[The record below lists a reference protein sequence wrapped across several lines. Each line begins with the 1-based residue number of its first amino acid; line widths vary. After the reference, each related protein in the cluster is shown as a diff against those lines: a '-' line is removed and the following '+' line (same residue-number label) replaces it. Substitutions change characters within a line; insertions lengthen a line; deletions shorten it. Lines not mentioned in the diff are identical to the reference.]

1 MLHGLT
7 GRRTYGVLPFQH
19 GLGIDEE
26 DGLRVS
32 LRGAV
37 RESVVAPPVG
47 DDVLRV
53 AVCAVPLMSNFTD
66 VDALA
71 AEPGVVVRFVD
82 RAEELVDADLV
93 VVPGTRGTV
102 RALRWLRE
110 RGLADALA
118 RRAAEGRPVLGICGG
133 FQVLGEHIED
143 DVESREGSVAGLG
156 LLPVRVRFA
165 REKTL
170 ARPVGEAL
178 GEPVEGYEIH
188 HGVAEVAGGEAFL
201 DGCRV
206 GEMWGTHWHGSLES
220 DGFRRRFLAG
230 WRGRP
235 APLRPR
241 ARTSFAALREEQ
253 LDLLGDLIEEHAD
266 TDALLSLIEKGAPA
280 GLPFIAPGAPVTGG
294 PGTRPRPPR
303 PLPERSFECHHAP
316 RHQGGPVSTPYPFTA
331 LVGQDDL
338 RLALLLNAVSPAVG
352 GVLVRGEKGTAKST
366 AVRALSALLPE
377 VPVVAG
383 CRFSLRPGRRRPELP
398 RRPARGGRRA
408 ARPARMVELP
418 VGASEDRLV
427 GALDI
432 ERALAEGVKAFEPG
446 LLADAHRGI
455 LYVDEVN
462 LLHDHLVDLLLDA
475 AAMGA
480 SYVEREGVSV
490 RHAARFLLV
499 GTMNPEEGELRPQLL
514 DRFGLTV
521 EVAASR
527 ETDQRVEVVRRRL
540 AHDDDPE
547 AFAGRWAD
555 EEAALRDR
563 VVAARALLPQ
573 VVLGDGALR
582 QIAATCAAFEVDGM
596 RADIV
601 MARTA
606 TALAAWAG
614 RTDVRSEDVRQAALL
629 ALPHR
634 RRRNPFDAPGL
645 DEDKLDE
652 TLDEA
657 REDDAPEPPGSPEPP
672 EGDDDPDGGPGGG
685 GGQPPAD
692 GGPDSPGLPPQQSR
706 DQAEDRNQGEGA
718 GQEDAPA
725 PQAPAAGGP
734 GEQGAVSAAEPFRT
748 RMLSVPGIGEGAAG
762 RRSRARTEHG
772 RTTGSRRPRGALTKL
787 HLAATV
793 QAAAPHQRARGRSGT
808 GLVVRRDDLRQA
820 TREGREGNLVLF
832 VVDASGSMAARQ
844 RMSAVKGA
852 VLSLLLDAYQRRDKV
867 GLVTFR
873 GSAAEVALPP
883 TSSVD
888 AAAARLETLPTGGRT
903 PLAAGLLRAHD
914 VLRVERLRDA
924 ARRPLLVVV
933 TDGRA
938 TGGVEPVAQA
948 GRAARLFAADGV
960 ASVVVDCESGY
971 VRLGLAGQLAGEL
984 GGTAVTLDELRADS
998 IAGLVKDVQ
1007 GHGNH
1012 SRKAA

>member
-1 MLHGLT
+1 M
-7 GRRTYGVLPFQH
+7 
-19 GLGIDEE
+19 
-26 DGLRVS
+26 
-32 LRGAV
+32 
-37 RESVVAPPVG
+37 
-47 DDVLRV
+47 
-53 AVCAVPLMSNFTD
+53 
-66 VDALA
+66 
-71 AEPGVVVRFVD
+71 
-82 RAEELVDADLV
+82 
-93 VVPGTRGTV
+93 
-102 RALRWLRE
+102 
-110 RGLADALA
+110 
-118 RRAAEGRPVLGICGG
+118 
-133 FQVLGEHIED
+133 
-143 DVESREGSVAGLG
+143 
-156 LLPVRVRFA
+156 
-165 REKTL
+165 
-170 ARPVGEAL
+170 
-178 GEPVEGYEIH
+178 
-188 HGVAEVAGGEAFL
+188 
-201 DGCRV
+201 
-206 GEMWGTHWHGSLES
+206 
-220 DGFRRRFLAG
+220 
-230 WRGRP
+230 
-235 APLRPR
+235 
-241 ARTSFAALREEQ
+241 
-253 LDLLGDLIEEHAD
+253 
-266 TDALLSLIEKGAPA
+266 
-280 GLPFIAPGAPVTGG
+280 
-294 PGTRPRPPR
+294 
-303 PLPERSFECHHAP
+303 
-316 RHQGGPVSTPYPFTA
+316 STPYPFTA
-331 LVGQDDL
+331 IVGQDDL

-366 AVRALSALLPE
+366 AVRALSALMPGVE
-377 VPVVAG
+377 VVAG
-383 CRFSLRPGRRRPELP
+383 CRFSCDPAAPDPQCPDGPHEPGSEV
-398 RRPARGGRRA
+398 

-527 ETDQRVEVVRRRL
+527 EPDQRVEVVRRRL
-540 AHDDDPE
+540 AYDDDPE
-547 AFAGRWAD
+547 AFAARWAD
-555 EEAALRDR
+555 EENVVRARI
-563 VVAARALLPQ
+563 VAARKLLPS
-573 VVLGDGALR
+573 VRLGDGALR

-614 RTDVRSEDVRQAALL
+614 RTDVLAEDVRQAALL

-652 TLDEA
+652 TLQEFGGSDE
-657 REDDAPEPPGSPEPP
+657 
-672 EGDDDPDGGPGGG
+672 DDPDPDGPGSG
-685 GGQPPAD
+685 GGQPPQD
-692 GGPDSPGLPPQQSR
+692 SGPDAQPPAR
-706 DQAEDRNQGEGA
+706 A
-718 GQEDAPA
+718 EDAPGPEA
-725 PQAPAAGGP
+725 HDSGQSPAGDAPAAGRTGEASDEAEGRGGP
-734 GEQGAVSAAEPFRT
+734 GREQTAVRAAEPFRT
-748 RMLSVPGIGEGAAG
+748 KTLTVPGLGEGAAG

-772 RTTGSRRPRGALTKL
+772 RTTGARQPRGALTKL

-793 QAAAPHQRARGRSGT
+793 QAAAPHQRARGRSGP

-867 GLVTFR
+867 GLITFR
-873 GSAAEVALPP
+873 RTEADVALPP

-888 AAAARLETLPTGGRT
+888 AAAARLESLPTGGRT
-903 PLAAGLLRAHD
+903 PLAAGLLKAHD

-938 TGGVEPVAQA
+938 TGGPQPVELAR
-948 GRAARLFAADGV
+948 RAARLHAAEGT
-960 ASVVVDCESGY
+960 ASVVVDCESGP
-971 VRLGLAGQLAGEL
+971 VRLGLAAQLAGDL
-984 GGTAVTLDELRADS
+984 GGTAVALDELRADA
-998 IAGLVKDVQ
+998 IAGLVKDVR
-1007 GHGNH
+1007 GAG
-1012 SRKAA
+1012 RGAGRRAA

>member
-1 MLHGLT
+1 MT
-7 GRRTYGVLPFQH
+7 TPF
-19 GLGIDEE
+19 
-26 DGLRVS
+26 
-32 LRGAV
+32 
-37 RESVVAPPVG
+37 
-47 DDVLRV
+47 
-53 AVCAVPLMSNFTD
+53 
-66 VDALA
+66 
-71 AEPGVVVRFVD
+71 
-82 RAEELVDADLV
+82 
-93 VVPGTRGTV
+93 
-102 RALRWLRE
+102 
-110 RGLADALA
+110 
-118 RRAAEGRPVLGICGG
+118 
-133 FQVLGEHIED
+133 
-143 DVESREGSVAGLG
+143 
-156 LLPVRVRFA
+156 
-165 REKTL
+165 
-170 ARPVGEAL
+170 
-178 GEPVEGYEIH
+178 
-188 HGVAEVAGGEAFL
+188 
-201 DGCRV
+201 
-206 GEMWGTHWHGSLES
+206 
-220 DGFRRRFLAG
+220 
-230 WRGRP
+230 
-235 APLRPR
+235 
-241 ARTSFAALREEQ
+241 
-253 LDLLGDLIEEHAD
+253 
-266 TDALLSLIEKGAPA
+266 
-280 GLPFIAPGAPVTGG
+280 
-294 PGTRPRPPR
+294 
-303 PLPERSFECHHAP
+303 
-316 RHQGGPVSTPYPFTA
+316 PFTA
-331 LVGQDDL
+331 VVGQDDL

-377 VPVVAG
+377 VPVVPG
-383 CRFSLRPGRRRPELP
+383 CRFSCDPASPDPGCPDGPHEP
-398 RRPARGGRRA
+398 GKGVE
-408 ARPARMVELP
+408 RPARMVELP

-527 ETDQRVEVVRRRL
+527 EPEQRVEVVRRRL
-540 AHDDDPE
+540 AYDDDP
-547 AFAGRWAD
+547 AGFAARWAG
-555 EEAALRDR
+555 EEAAVRQR
-563 VVAARALLPQ
+563 IVAARELLPQ
-573 VVLGDGALR
+573 VRLGDGALR

-614 RTDVRSEDVRQAALL
+614 RTDVLAEDVRQAALL

-652 TLDEA
+652 TLEQFSG
-657 REDDAPEPPGSPEPP
+657 DDGD
-672 EGDDDPDGGPGGG
+672 GDDDPDGPGGPGGG
-685 GGQPPAD
+685 GGQPAPD
-692 GGPDSPGLPPQQSR
+692 GGPQDDGGGAARPE
-706 DQAEDRNQGEGA
+706 AGEGGQPQPSG
-718 GQEDAPA
+718 GQE
-725 PQAPAAGGP
+725 QS
-734 GEQGAVSAAEPFRT
+734 AVRAAEPFRAKALT
-748 RMLSVPGIGEGAAG
+748 VPGVGEGAAG

-772 RTTGSRRPRGALTKL
+772 RTTGARRPRGALTKL

-793 QAAAPHQRARGRSGT
+793 QAAAPHQRARGRSGP

-820 TREGREGNLVLF
+820 VREGREGNLVLF

-888 AAAARLETLPTGGRT
+888 AAAARLESLPTGGRT
-903 PLAAGLLRAHD
+903 PLAAGLLKARE
-914 VLRVERLRDA
+914 VLRVERLRDP
-924 ARRPLLVVV
+924 ARRALVVVV

-938 TGGVEPVAQA
+938 TGGPEPVALA
-948 GRAARLFAADGV
+948 GRAARLFAAEQV
-960 ASVVVDCESGY
+960 ASVVVDCESGP

-998 IAGLVKDVQ
+998 IAGLVRDVQ
-1007 GHGNH
+1007 GT
-1012 SRKAA
+1012 SRRAA

>member
-1 MLHGLT
+1 M
-7 GRRTYGVLPFQH
+7 
-19 GLGIDEE
+19 
-26 DGLRVS
+26 
-32 LRGAV
+32 
-37 RESVVAPPVG
+37 
-47 DDVLRV
+47 
-53 AVCAVPLMSNFTD
+53 
-66 VDALA
+66 
-71 AEPGVVVRFVD
+71 
-82 RAEELVDADLV
+82 
-93 VVPGTRGTV
+93 
-102 RALRWLRE
+102 
-110 RGLADALA
+110 
-118 RRAAEGRPVLGICGG
+118 
-133 FQVLGEHIED
+133 
-143 DVESREGSVAGLG
+143 
-156 LLPVRVRFA
+156 
-165 REKTL
+165 
-170 ARPVGEAL
+170 
-178 GEPVEGYEIH
+178 
-188 HGVAEVAGGEAFL
+188 
-201 DGCRV
+201 
-206 GEMWGTHWHGSLES
+206 
-220 DGFRRRFLAG
+220 
-230 WRGRP
+230 
-235 APLRPR
+235 
-241 ARTSFAALREEQ
+241 
-253 LDLLGDLIEEHAD
+253 
-266 TDALLSLIEKGAPA
+266 
-280 GLPFIAPGAPVTGG
+280 
-294 PGTRPRPPR
+294 
-303 PLPERSFECHHAP
+303 
-316 RHQGGPVSTPYPFTA
+316 STPFPFTA

-366 AVRALSALLPE
+366 AVRALSALMPTLD
-377 VPVVAG
+377 VVSG
-383 CRFSLRPGRRRPELP
+383 CRFSCDPGSPDPGCPDGPHEP
-398 RRPARGGRRA
+398 GAFETRA
-408 ARPARMVELP
+408 ARMVELP

-432 ERALAEGVKAFEPG
+432 ERALSEGVKAFEPG

-527 ETDQRVEVVRRRL
+527 EPDQRVEVVRRRL
-540 AHDDDPE
+540 AYDDDPA
-547 AFAGRWAD
+547 AFAARWAE
-555 EEAALRDR
+555 EEAAVRAR
-563 VVAARALLPQ
+563 IVAARELLPS
-573 VVLGDGALR
+573 VRLGDGALR

-614 RTDVRSEDVRQAALL
+614 RTEVLAEDVRQAALL

-652 TLDEA
+652 TLE
-657 REDDAPEPPGSPEPP
+657 EFGGSD
-672 EGDDDPDGGPGGG
+672 DDDPDPDPGPDGPGGG
-685 GGQPPAD
+685 GGQPEPDDAPQ
-692 GGPDSPGLPPQQSR
+692 GGDDTAARPE
-706 DQAEDRNQGEGA
+706 AGEG
-718 GQEDAPA
+718 GQ
-725 PQAPAAGGP
+725 PQPTGA
-734 GEQGAVSAAEPFRT
+734 GEQSAVRASEPFRT
-748 RMLSVPGIGEGAAG
+748 KVLSVPGIGEGAAG

-772 RTTGSRRPRGALTKL
+772 RTTGARRPRGALTKL

-793 QAAAPHQRARGRSGT
+793 QAAAPHQRARGRSGP

-873 GSAAEVALPP
+873 GTEADVALPP

-888 AAAARLETLPTGGRT
+888 AAAASLETLPTGGRT

-914 VLRVERLRDA
+914 VLRVERLRDP
-924 ARRPLLVVV
+924 ARRPLVVLV

-938 TGGVEPVAQA
+938 TGGPEPVALA

-960 ASVVVDCESGY
+960 ASVVVDCESGP

-1007 GHGNH
+1007 
-1012 SRKAA
+1012 RRAA

>member
-1 MLHGLT
+1 M
-7 GRRTYGVLPFQH
+7 
-19 GLGIDEE
+19 
-26 DGLRVS
+26 
-32 LRGAV
+32 
-37 RESVVAPPVG
+37 
-47 DDVLRV
+47 
-53 AVCAVPLMSNFTD
+53 
-66 VDALA
+66 
-71 AEPGVVVRFVD
+71 
-82 RAEELVDADLV
+82 
-93 VVPGTRGTV
+93 
-102 RALRWLRE
+102 
-110 RGLADALA
+110 
-118 RRAAEGRPVLGICGG
+118 
-133 FQVLGEHIED
+133 
-143 DVESREGSVAGLG
+143 
-156 LLPVRVRFA
+156 
-165 REKTL
+165 
-170 ARPVGEAL
+170 
-178 GEPVEGYEIH
+178 
-188 HGVAEVAGGEAFL
+188 
-201 DGCRV
+201 
-206 GEMWGTHWHGSLES
+206 
-220 DGFRRRFLAG
+220 
-230 WRGRP
+230 
-235 APLRPR
+235 
-241 ARTSFAALREEQ
+241 
-253 LDLLGDLIEEHAD
+253 
-266 TDALLSLIEKGAPA
+266 
-280 GLPFIAPGAPVTGG
+280 
-294 PGTRPRPPR
+294 
-303 PLPERSFECHHAP
+303 
-316 RHQGGPVSTPYPFTA
+316 STPYPFTA
-331 LVGQDDL
+331 VVGQDNL
-338 RLALLLNAVSPAVG
+338 RLALLLNAVSPKVG

-366 AVRALSALLPE
+366 AVRALSALLPA
-377 VPVVAG
+377 VDVVAG
-383 CRFSLRPGRRRPELP
+383 CRFSCDPDAPDLGCPDGPHEPGTG
-398 RRPARGGRRA
+398 AS
-408 ARPARMVELP
+408 RPARMVELP

-427 GALDI
+427 GSLDI
-432 ERALAEGVKAFEPG
+432 ERALSEGVKAFEPG
-446 LLADAHRGI
+446 LLASANRGI

-462 LLHDHLVDLLLDA
+462 LLHDHLIDLLLDA

-540 AHDDDPE
+540 AYDDDPE
-547 AFAGRWAD
+547 AFAARFAED
-555 EEAALRDR
+555 EAALRDR

-614 RTDVRSEDVRQAALL
+614 RTEVESEDVRQAALL

-652 TLDEA
+652 TLEEA
-657 REDDAPEPPGSPEPP
+657 RENEAPEPPE
-672 EGDDDPDGGPGGG
+672 DDPDGGGPGDGGGG
-685 GGQPPAD
+685 GGQPPEG
-692 GGPDSPGLPPQQSR
+692 GGPDTPDLPSQQQGPGA
-706 DQAEDRNQGEGA
+706 D
-718 GQEDAPA
+718 DAPA
-725 PQAPAAGGP
+725 APQEPAPTAGP
-734 GEQGAVSAAEPFRT
+734 GAGEQQAVRAAEPFRT
-748 RMLSVPGIGEGAAG
+748 KMLSVPGIGEGAAG

-772 RTTGSRRPRGALTKL
+772 RTTGSRRPQGALTKL

-793 QAAAPHQRARGRSGT
+793 QAAAPHQKARGRSGA

-873 GSAAEVALPP
+873 GQDAQVALPP

-903 PLAAGLLRAHD
+903 PLAAGLLKAHD

-924 ARRPLLVVV
+924 ARRPLVVVV

-938 TGGVEPVAQA
+938 TGGVEPVARA
-948 GRAARLFAADGV
+948 GRAARLFAADKV

-1007 GHGNH
+1007 GMNSP
-1012 SRKAA
+1012 SRRAA

>member
-1 MLHGLT
+1 M
-7 GRRTYGVLPFQH
+7 
-19 GLGIDEE
+19 
-26 DGLRVS
+26 
-32 LRGAV
+32 
-37 RESVVAPPVG
+37 
-47 DDVLRV
+47 
-53 AVCAVPLMSNFTD
+53 
-66 VDALA
+66 
-71 AEPGVVVRFVD
+71 
-82 RAEELVDADLV
+82 
-93 VVPGTRGTV
+93 
-102 RALRWLRE
+102 
-110 RGLADALA
+110 
-118 RRAAEGRPVLGICGG
+118 
-133 FQVLGEHIED
+133 
-143 DVESREGSVAGLG
+143 
-156 LLPVRVRFA
+156 
-165 REKTL
+165 
-170 ARPVGEAL
+170 
-178 GEPVEGYEIH
+178 
-188 HGVAEVAGGEAFL
+188 
-201 DGCRV
+201 
-206 GEMWGTHWHGSLES
+206 
-220 DGFRRRFLAG
+220 
-230 WRGRP
+230 
-235 APLRPR
+235 
-241 ARTSFAALREEQ
+241 
-253 LDLLGDLIEEHAD
+253 
-266 TDALLSLIEKGAPA
+266 
-280 GLPFIAPGAPVTGG
+280 
-294 PGTRPRPPR
+294 
-303 PLPERSFECHHAP
+303 
-316 RHQGGPVSTPYPFTA
+316 STPFPFTA
-331 LVGQDDL
+331 VVGQDDL

-377 VPVVAG
+377 VAVVPG
-383 CRFSLRPGRRRPELP
+383 CRFSCDPAAPDPSCPDGPHEVGPGTTRPS
-398 RRPARGGRRA
+398 
-408 ARPARMVELP
+408 RMVELP

-490 RHAARFLLV
+490 RHASKFLLV

-527 ETDQRVEVVRRRL
+527 EPDQRVEVVRRRL
-540 AHDDDPE
+540 AYDDDP
-547 AFAGRWAD
+547 AGFSARWAD
-555 EEAALRDR
+555 EESAVRQR
-563 VVAARALLPQ
+563 VVAARELLPS
-573 VVLGDGALR
+573 VRLGDGALR

-614 RTDVRSEDVRQAALL
+614 RTDVLAEDVRQAALL

-652 TLDEA
+652 TLEEFSGSGDSEGSEDSGNDDE
-657 REDDAPEPPGSPEPP
+657 P
-672 EGDDDPDGGPGGG
+672 DPDGPGGG
-685 GGQPPAD
+685 GGQPPSSDGPQAD
-692 GGPDSPGLPPQQSR
+692 GGSGAQPEAGDGGEPQPS
-706 DQAEDRNQGEGA
+706 GA
-718 GQEDAPA
+718 GA
-725 PQAPAAGGP
+725 
-734 GEQGAVSAAEPFRT
+734 GEQAAARASEPFRT
-748 RMLSVPGIGEGAAG
+748 KVLSVPGLGEGAAG

-772 RTTGSRRPRGALTKL
+772 RTTGARRPQGALTKL

-793 QAAAPHQRARGRSGT
+793 QAAAPHQRARGRSGR

-903 PLAAGLLRAHD
+903 PLAAGLLRAHE
-914 VLRVERLRDA
+914 VLRVERLRDP
-924 ARRPLLVVV
+924 ARRPLVVVV

-938 TGGVEPVAQA
+938 TGGPEPVALA
-948 GRAARLFAADGV
+948 GRAARLFAAEGL
-960 ASVVVDCESGY
+960 ASVVVDCESGP

-1007 GHGNH
+1007 
-1012 SRKAA
+1012 RRAA

>member
-1 MLHGLT
+1 M
-7 GRRTYGVLPFQH
+7 
-19 GLGIDEE
+19 
-26 DGLRVS
+26 
-32 LRGAV
+32 
-37 RESVVAPPVG
+37 
-47 DDVLRV
+47 
-53 AVCAVPLMSNFTD
+53 
-66 VDALA
+66 
-71 AEPGVVVRFVD
+71 
-82 RAEELVDADLV
+82 
-93 VVPGTRGTV
+93 
-102 RALRWLRE
+102 
-110 RGLADALA
+110 
-118 RRAAEGRPVLGICGG
+118 
-133 FQVLGEHIED
+133 
-143 DVESREGSVAGLG
+143 
-156 LLPVRVRFA
+156 
-165 REKTL
+165 
-170 ARPVGEAL
+170 
-178 GEPVEGYEIH
+178 
-188 HGVAEVAGGEAFL
+188 
-201 DGCRV
+201 
-206 GEMWGTHWHGSLES
+206 
-220 DGFRRRFLAG
+220 
-230 WRGRP
+230 
-235 APLRPR
+235 
-241 ARTSFAALREEQ
+241 
-253 LDLLGDLIEEHAD
+253 
-266 TDALLSLIEKGAPA
+266 
-280 GLPFIAPGAPVTGG
+280 
-294 PGTRPRPPR
+294 
-303 PLPERSFECHHAP
+303 
-316 RHQGGPVSTPYPFTA
+316 STPYPFTA
-331 LVGQDDL
+331 IVGMDDL
-338 RLALLLNAVSPAVG
+338 RLGLLLNAVSPAVG

-366 AVRALSALLPE
+366 AVRALSALMPE
-377 VPVVAG
+377 VAVVAG
-383 CRFSLRPGRRRPELP
+383 CRFSCAPDSPD
-398 RRPARGGRRA
+398 PACPDGPHEVAGGVS
-408 ARPARMVELP
+408 RPARMVELP

-540 AHDDDPE
+540 AYDDDPA
-547 AFAGRWAD
+547 AFAAKWAG
-555 EEAALRDR
+555 EEAALRAR
-563 VVAARALLPQ
+563 IVAARALLPE
-573 VVLGDGALR
+573 VRLGDGALR

-614 RTDVRSEDVRQAALL
+614 RTDVHAEDVRQAALL

-645 DEDKLDE
+645 DEDKLDD
-652 TLDEA
+652 TLEQNSGSDE
-657 REDDAPEPPGSPEPP
+657 DPDP
-672 EGDDDPDGGPGGG
+672 DPDGPGG
-685 GGQPPAD
+685 GGQPPQGDD
-692 GGPDSPGLPPQQSR
+692 GDGSPTDAPEQDGEAEPGP
-706 DQAEDRNQGEGA
+706 EDGEG
-718 GQEDAPA
+718 Q
-725 PQAPAAGGP
+725 QAPAGSG
-734 GEQGAVSAAEPFRT
+734 GEQAAARAGEPFRT
-748 RMLSVPGIGEGAAG
+748 KMLSVPGLGEGAAG

-772 RTTGSRRPRGALTKL
+772 RTIGSRRPQGALTKL

-793 QAAAPHQRARGRSGT
+793 QAAAPHQRARGRSGR

-873 GSAAEVALPP
+873 GKDAELVLPP

-903 PLAAGLLRAHD
+903 PLSAGLLKAHD
-914 VLRVERLRDA
+914 VLRVERLRDPS
-924 ARRPLLVVV
+924 RRPLLVVV

-938 TGGVEPVAQA
+938 TGGPEPVALA
-948 GRAARLFAADGV
+948 ARAARLHEVEGV
-960 ASVVVDCESGY
+960 ASVVVDCESGP
-971 VRLGLAGQLAGEL
+971 VRLGLAGELAREL

-1007 GHGNH
+1007 QL
-1012 SRKAA
+1012 SRRAA

>member
-1 MLHGLT
+1 MT
-7 GRRTYGVLPFQH
+7 TPF
-19 GLGIDEE
+19 
-26 DGLRVS
+26 
-32 LRGAV
+32 
-37 RESVVAPPVG
+37 
-47 DDVLRV
+47 
-53 AVCAVPLMSNFTD
+53 
-66 VDALA
+66 
-71 AEPGVVVRFVD
+71 
-82 RAEELVDADLV
+82 
-93 VVPGTRGTV
+93 
-102 RALRWLRE
+102 
-110 RGLADALA
+110 
-118 RRAAEGRPVLGICGG
+118 
-133 FQVLGEHIED
+133 
-143 DVESREGSVAGLG
+143 
-156 LLPVRVRFA
+156 
-165 REKTL
+165 
-170 ARPVGEAL
+170 
-178 GEPVEGYEIH
+178 
-188 HGVAEVAGGEAFL
+188 
-201 DGCRV
+201 
-206 GEMWGTHWHGSLES
+206 
-220 DGFRRRFLAG
+220 
-230 WRGRP
+230 
-235 APLRPR
+235 
-241 ARTSFAALREEQ
+241 
-253 LDLLGDLIEEHAD
+253 
-266 TDALLSLIEKGAPA
+266 
-280 GLPFIAPGAPVTGG
+280 
-294 PGTRPRPPR
+294 
-303 PLPERSFECHHAP
+303 
-316 RHQGGPVSTPYPFTA
+316 PFTA
-331 LVGQDDL
+331 VVGQDDL
-338 RLALLLNAVSPAVG
+338 RLALLLNAVSPSVG

-377 VPVVAG
+377 VAVVPG
-383 CRFSLRPGRRRPELP
+383 CRFSCDPAAPDPGCPDGPHEGT
-398 RRPARGGRRA
+398 AGG

-446 LLADAHRGI
+446 LLAAAHRGI

-527 ETDQRVEVVRRRL
+527 EPDQRVEVVRRRL
-540 AHDDDPE
+540 AYDDDP
-547 AFAGRWAD
+547 AGFAARWAD
-555 EEAALRDR
+555 EEAAVRR
-563 VVAARALLPQ
+563 RIVAARTLLPS
-573 VVLGDGALR
+573 VRLGDGALR

-614 RTDVRSEDVRQAALL
+614 RTEVLAEDVRQAALL

-645 DEDKLDE
+645 DEEKLDE
-652 TLDEA
+652 TLE
-657 REDDAPEPPGSPEPP
+657 EFS
-672 EGDDDPDGGPGGG
+672 GDDDPDPDGGGDGPGGGGDGPGGDGDGPGGG
-685 GGQPPAD
+685 GGQPEPDEGPAGD
-692 GGPDSPGLPPQQSR
+692 DSGARPE
-706 DQAEDRNQGEGA
+706 AGEG
-718 GQEDAPA
+718 EPA
-725 PQAPAAGGP
+725 PGGGGRQAP
-734 GEQGAVSAAEPFRT
+734 VRAAEPFRT
-748 RMLSVPGIGEGAAG
+748 KVLSVPGIGEGAAG

-772 RTTGSRRPRGALTKL
+772 RTTGARRPEGTLTKL

-793 QAAAPHQRARGRSGT
+793 RAAAPHQRARGRSGR
-808 GLVVRRDDLRQA
+808 GLVVRRDDLRLA

-873 GSAAEVALPP
+873 GSAADVALPP

-888 AAAARLETLPTGGRT
+888 AAAARLESLPTGGRT
-903 PLAAGLLRAHD
+903 PLAAGLLKAHD
-914 VLRVERLRDA
+914 VLRVERLRDP
-924 ARRPLLVVV
+924 ARRPLVVVV

-938 TGGVEPVAQA
+938 TGGPEPVALA
-948 GRAARLFAADGV
+948 SRSARLFAAQDV
-960 ASVVVDCESGY
+960 ASVVVDCESGP

-1007 GHGNH
+1007 
-1012 SRKAA
+1012 RRAA

>member
-1 MLHGLT
+1 MT
-7 GRRTYGVLPFQH
+7 TPF
-19 GLGIDEE
+19 
-26 DGLRVS
+26 
-32 LRGAV
+32 
-37 RESVVAPPVG
+37 
-47 DDVLRV
+47 
-53 AVCAVPLMSNFTD
+53 
-66 VDALA
+66 
-71 AEPGVVVRFVD
+71 
-82 RAEELVDADLV
+82 
-93 VVPGTRGTV
+93 
-102 RALRWLRE
+102 
-110 RGLADALA
+110 
-118 RRAAEGRPVLGICGG
+118 
-133 FQVLGEHIED
+133 
-143 DVESREGSVAGLG
+143 
-156 LLPVRVRFA
+156 
-165 REKTL
+165 
-170 ARPVGEAL
+170 
-178 GEPVEGYEIH
+178 
-188 HGVAEVAGGEAFL
+188 
-201 DGCRV
+201 
-206 GEMWGTHWHGSLES
+206 
-220 DGFRRRFLAG
+220 
-230 WRGRP
+230 
-235 APLRPR
+235 
-241 ARTSFAALREEQ
+241 
-253 LDLLGDLIEEHAD
+253 
-266 TDALLSLIEKGAPA
+266 
-280 GLPFIAPGAPVTGG
+280 
-294 PGTRPRPPR
+294 
-303 PLPERSFECHHAP
+303 
-316 RHQGGPVSTPYPFTA
+316 PFTA
-331 LVGQDDL
+331 VVGQDDL

-366 AVRALSALLPE
+366 AVRALSALLPQ
-377 VPVVAG
+377 VPVVPG
-383 CRFSLRPGRRRPELP
+383 CRFSCDPASPDPGCPDGPHE
-398 RRPARGGRRA
+398 AGGGA
-408 ARPARMVELP
+408 ERPARMVELP

-432 ERALAEGVKAFEPG
+432 ERALSEGVKAFEPG

-527 ETDQRVEVVRRRL
+527 EPDQRVEVVKRRL
-540 AHDDDPE
+540 AYDDDPA
-547 AFAGRWAD
+547 AFAARWAE
-555 EEAALRDR
+555 EEAAVRAR
-563 VVAARALLPQ
+563 IVAARELLPS
-573 VVLGDGALR
+573 VRLGDGALR

-614 RTDVRSEDVRQAALL
+614 RTDVLAEDVRQAALL

-652 TLDEA
+652 TLE
-657 REDDAPEPPGSPEPP
+657 EFGGSD
-672 EGDDDPDGGPGGG
+672 DDDPDPDPGPDGPGGG
-685 GGQPPAD
+685 GGQPEPDDAPQGD
-692 GGPDSPGLPPQQSR
+692 GDTAARPEAGENGQPQPS
-706 DQAEDRNQGEGA
+706 GA
-718 GQEDAPA
+718 G
-725 PQAPAAGGP
+725 
-734 GEQGAVSAAEPFRT
+734 EQSAVRASEPFRT
-748 RMLSVPGIGEGAAG
+748 KVLSVPGIGEGAAG

-772 RTTGSRRPRGALTKL
+772 RTTGARRPRGALTKL

-793 QAAAPHQRARGRSGT
+793 QAAAPHQRARGRSGP

-873 GSAAEVALPP
+873 GTDADVALPP

-914 VLRVERLRDA
+914 VLRVERLRDP
-924 ARRPLLVVV
+924 ARRPLVVLV

-938 TGGVEPVAQA
+938 TGGPEPVALA

-960 ASVVVDCESGY
+960 ASVVVDCESGP

-1007 GHGNH
+1007 
-1012 SRKAA
+1012 RRAA

>member
-1 MLHGLT
+1 M
-7 GRRTYGVLPFQH
+7 
-19 GLGIDEE
+19 
-26 DGLRVS
+26 
-32 LRGAV
+32 
-37 RESVVAPPVG
+37 
-47 DDVLRV
+47 
-53 AVCAVPLMSNFTD
+53 
-66 VDALA
+66 
-71 AEPGVVVRFVD
+71 
-82 RAEELVDADLV
+82 
-93 VVPGTRGTV
+93 
-102 RALRWLRE
+102 
-110 RGLADALA
+110 
-118 RRAAEGRPVLGICGG
+118 
-133 FQVLGEHIED
+133 
-143 DVESREGSVAGLG
+143 
-156 LLPVRVRFA
+156 
-165 REKTL
+165 
-170 ARPVGEAL
+170 
-178 GEPVEGYEIH
+178 
-188 HGVAEVAGGEAFL
+188 
-201 DGCRV
+201 
-206 GEMWGTHWHGSLES
+206 
-220 DGFRRRFLAG
+220 
-230 WRGRP
+230 
-235 APLRPR
+235 
-241 ARTSFAALREEQ
+241 
-253 LDLLGDLIEEHAD
+253 
-266 TDALLSLIEKGAPA
+266 
-280 GLPFIAPGAPVTGG
+280 
-294 PGTRPRPPR
+294 
-303 PLPERSFECHHAP
+303 
-316 RHQGGPVSTPYPFTA
+316 STPFPFTA
-331 LVGQDDL
+331 VVGQDDL

-366 AVRALSALLPE
+366 AVRALSALMPE
-377 VPVVAG
+377 VGVVPE
-383 CRFSLRPGRRRPELP
+383 CRFSCDPGSPD
-398 RRPARGGRRA
+398 PACPDGPHAPGTAGRS
-408 ARPARMVELP
+408 RPARMVELP

-432 ERALAEGVKAFEPG
+432 ERALSEGVKAFEPG
-446 LLADAHRGI
+446 LLAAAHRGI

-514 DRFGLTV
+514 DRFGLPV

-527 ETDQRVEVVRRRL
+527 DPDQRVEVVRRRL
-540 AHDDDPE
+540 AYDADP
-547 AFAGRWAD
+547 AGFAARWAD
-555 EEAALRDR
+555 EEADVRARI
-563 VVAARALLPQ
+563 VAARELLPS
-573 VVLGDGALR
+573 VRLGDGALR

-614 RTDVRSEDVRQAALL
+614 RTDVLAEDVRQAALL

-652 TLDEA
+652 TLE
-657 REDDAPEPPGSPEPP
+657 EFS
-672 EGDDDPDGGPGGG
+672 GDDEPDPDPDPGQGPDGPGGG
-685 GGQPPAD
+685 GGQPEPDD
-692 GGPDSPGLPPQQSR
+692 GPQGDDTGATPEAGQDGQPQPS
-706 DQAEDRNQGEGA
+706 GA
-718 GQEDAPA
+718 G
-725 PQAPAAGGP
+725 
-734 GEQGAVSAAEPFRT
+734 EQSAVRSAEPFRT
-748 RMLSVPGIGEGAAG
+748 KVLSVPGIGEGAAG

-772 RTTGSRRPRGALTKL
+772 RTTGSRRPRGTLTKL

-793 QAAAPHQRARGRSGT
+793 QAAAPHQRARGRSGP

-873 GSAAEVALPP
+873 GSGADVALPP

-888 AAAARLETLPTGGRT
+888 AAAARLESLPTGGRT

-914 VLRVERLRDA
+914 VLRVERLRDP
-924 ARRPLLVVV
+924 ARRPLVVLV

-938 TGGVEPVAQA
+938 TGGPEPVALA
-948 GRAARLFAADGV
+948 GRAARLFAAEGV
-960 ASVVVDCESGY
+960 ASVVVDCEAGP

-998 IAGLVKDVQ
+998 IAGLVRDVQ
-1007 GHGNH
+1007 GT
-1012 SRKAA
+1012 SRRAA